1 VIHASDSITDLRFVP
16 ETEAR
21 WQGALAPQL
30 PRATRSSRFQS
41 EGVFSGFEHF

>member
-1 VIHASDSITDLRFVP
+1 MIHASDSITDLRFVP